1 MKSKSRNVYE
11 KSVSAILA
19 SIELYNKP
27 DFFYREESFAIL
39 AVNAWELLLKARI
52 LQLASNS
59 VSSITKYYY
68 PTNKTGKKSKQKRK
82 LKSRSGNAQTISL
95 FEAYDL
101 LINEYSEPLSD
112 SIRNNLQALVEIRD
126 SSIHFV
132 NKGLDIERKILEI
145 GTASLNNYIKI
156 SRQWFGSDLSKY
168 NIFLMPIAF
177 IREIPKAE
185 GLILNGEE
193 KNIASYFEKLT
204 RKPQSDDNKDFNTSL
219 SVEINLKR
227 SKEKTAIKFSL
238 SNDPDAVAVKLEEAD
253 IREKYPWSYDLLTSK
268 LKTKMGDEFKVNQ
281 KYHKIRRELEK
292 EEKYCITRHLD
303 PGNPKSS
310 NKRFYNPN
318 ILKEIEKQYKS

>member
-1 MKSKSRNVYE
+1 LS
-11 KSVSAILA
+11 
-19 SIELYNKP
+19 
-27 DFFYREESFAIL
+27 
-39 AVNAWELLLKARI
+39 
-52 LQLASNS
+52 SNTIG
-59 VSSITKYYY
+59 SITKYYY
-68 PTNKTGKKSKQKRK
+68 PKTKKGKKSKQKRK
-82 LKSRSGNAQTISL
+82 IKSRSGNVQTIGI

-101 LINEYSEPLSD
+101 LINEYSEPLSEQ
-112 SIRNNLQALVEIRD
+112 IRNNLEGLVEIRD
-126 SSIHFV
+126 SSVHFV

-193 KNIASYFEKLT
+193 KNIAQYFEELSK
-204 RKPQSDDNKDFNTSL
+204 KPVTSDNREFNTSL
-219 SVEINLKR
+219 SVEISLKR

-253 IREKYPWSYDLLTSK
+253 IREKYPWSYDLLTIK
-268 LKTKMGDEFKVNQ
+268 LKAKMGTAFKANQ
-281 KYHKIRRELEK
+281 KYHRIRRNLE
-292 EEKYCITRHLD
+292 ENEKYCITRHLD

-310 NKRFYNPN
+310 NKKFYNPN
-318 ILKEIEKQYKS
+318 ILKEIERLYNS